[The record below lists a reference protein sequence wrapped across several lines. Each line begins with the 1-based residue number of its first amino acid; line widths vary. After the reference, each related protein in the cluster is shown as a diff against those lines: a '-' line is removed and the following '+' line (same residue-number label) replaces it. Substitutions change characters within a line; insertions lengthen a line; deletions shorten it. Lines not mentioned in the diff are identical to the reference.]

1 MSKGFADAGF
11 NVTGVDI
18 DAQPSYPFAMR
29 QADALEI
36 LADASFIKGFDA
48 IHASPP
54 CQAFT
59 KLVNPAT
66 GRGTSPDL
74 ISAVRD
80 ALKAT
85 GKPYVIENVPQAPLI
100 NPVQLCGSSF
110 GLRLRRHRK
119 FEVNFPLVVP
129 PCDHAWQNADP
140 LYRNGKYHDWQWS
153 GIVHSD
159 FQTLDVID
167 GDLFRD
173 AFEIDWMRVREMRQA
188 IPPVFAE
195 YIGNRLWRHLR
206 DMEREPTS
214 AVSS

>member
-1 MSKGFADAGF
+1 MGKGYADAGF
-11 NVTGVDI
+11 CVTGVDI
-18 DAQPSYPFAMR
+18 EPQPSYPFYIR

-36 LADASFIKGFDA
+36 LADADFIKQYDA

-54 CQAFT
+54 CQPFT
-59 KLVNPAT
+59 KLVNPET
-66 GRGTSPDL
+66 GRGSQPDMVD
-74 ISAVRD
+74 AVRD

-85 GKPYVIENVPQAPLI
+85 GKPYVIENVPQAPLR

-129 PCDHAWQNADP
+129 PCDHEWQNKDP

-173 AFEIDWMRVREMRQA
+173 VFEIDWMRIREMRQA
-188 IPPVFAE
+188 IPPVYAE

-206 DMEREPTS
+206 DAEREPTS
-214 AVSS
+214 AVGS